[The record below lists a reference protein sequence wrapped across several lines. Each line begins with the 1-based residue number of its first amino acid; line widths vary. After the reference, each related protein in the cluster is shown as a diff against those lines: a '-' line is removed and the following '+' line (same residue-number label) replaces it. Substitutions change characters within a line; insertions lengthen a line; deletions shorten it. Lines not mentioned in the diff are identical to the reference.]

1 MPIPW
6 RRLSPVAAGV
16 GLVASLPDLPYATRP
31 LPAPLLPSGSGLPH
45 RLIAVFPAV
54 SSSPLINPGMF
65 GPVLEVLDEHNILSN
80 SKASESIAS
89 NSFSSSVFLK
99 L

>member
-1 MPIPW
+1 M
-6 RRLSPVAAGV
+6 
-16 GLVASLPDLPYATRP
+16 ASLPDLPYATRP